1 MNTDYNTILL
11 FISLIFTIL
20 ILMSILFGCKY
31 NYYYNYNNI
40 EKFTDNIEEIK
51 ENPIST
57 FEQNFLSD
65 LSRGLLSESDIE
77 KLIIDNKLKEENI
90 MNILNNVKN
99 NDIKID

>member
-31 NYYYNYNNI
+31 NYNNHI

-65 LSRGLLSESDIE
+65 LSRGLLTESDIE

-90 MNILNNVKN
+90 MNILTNIKN